1 MEDEKL
7 SYPFKQWQHIFKLD
21 PAKELS
27 AAEIQQICESK
38 TDAIIVGGTDQVTYE
53 GVLRLLSQLQKY
65 EKPYLLEVSTLDAL
79 VLGFDYY
86 FIPLV
91 MNSQEK
97 KWMMDV
103 QHQAIK
109 KFRPFMNWDFIFM
122 EGYCILNED
131 SKAFTHT
138 NCRLPNDE
146 DVLAYAHM
154 AEYMF
159 QLPIFYLEYSGTYG
173 DPQLVKQVKSELD
186 RTTLFYGGGIQT
198 IAEAAEMKQYADVV
212 IVGNSL
218 YTHFEQALQTAEVVD
233 R

>member
-1 MEDEKL
+1 MEDENL

-109 KFRPFMNWDFIFM
+109 KFRP
-122 EGYCILNED
+122 
-131 SKAFTHT
+131 
-138 NCRLPNDE
+138 
-146 DVLAYAHM
+146 
-154 AEYMF
+154 
-159 QLPIFYLEYSGTYG
+159 
-173 DPQLVKQVKSELD
+173 
-186 RTTLFYGGGIQT
+186 
-198 IAEAAEMKQYADVV
+198 
-212 IVGNSL
+212 
-218 YTHFEQALQTAEVVD
+218 
-233 R
+233 